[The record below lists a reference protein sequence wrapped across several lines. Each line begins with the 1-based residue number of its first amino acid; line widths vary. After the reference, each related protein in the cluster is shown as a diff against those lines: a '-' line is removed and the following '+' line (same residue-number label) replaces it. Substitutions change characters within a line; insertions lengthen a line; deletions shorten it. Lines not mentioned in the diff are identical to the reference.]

1 LAKADTFCPE
11 LQLRGPTCAGFGCD
25 VVGVGVYT
33 YVHDHCEVVVVEP
46 VTVDVNVC
54 TVPAITVAAVGDTV
68 SMTVFAPDPPHPF
81 WNIAPASASI
91 AAVLIVRNFMN
102 HISLVKSARPSLPRP
117 LAKFLVPRLDGL
129 NSFPRCPPRTCG
141 SP

>member
-1 LAKADTFCPE
+1 
-11 LQLRGPTCAGFGCD
+11 
-25 VVGVGVYT
+25 VYT

-102 HISLVKSARPSLPRP
+102 HISLVSSARVTTHATSSIFVSP
-117 LAKFLVPRLDGL
+117 FDGL
-129 NSFPRCPPRTCG
+129 KSFSRCPA
-141 SP
+141 